1 MDFGTSCTGESSC
14 AGNTV
19 ADLRVRKGRV
29 YITGFM
35 GSGKSTIGPILANTL
50 GYEFMDVDREIEKSE
65 GMAVGEIFR
74 TRGEEAFRQLERS
87 TLERASAVPRIVV
100 SLGGGTLTDPVNYAR
115 IHETGVLVYLK
126 LSADEIFR
134 RVQRRTDR
142 PLLATE
148 NGERLP
154 PDELRQRV
162 ERLLA
167 EREPLY
173 RSAHITIVPDTARI
187 GHTVDRIARLLS
199 PLVL

>member
-1 MDFGTSCTGESSC
+1 M
-14 AGNTV
+14 
-19 ADLRVRKGRV
+19 ADPRVRKGRV

-50 GYEFMDVDREIEKSE
+50 GYEFMDIDREIEKSE

-74 TRGEEAFRQLERS
+74 TRGEEAFRRLERS

-100 SLGGGTLTDPVNYAR
+100 SLGGGTLTDPVNYER
-115 IHETGVLVYLK
+115 IHATGVLVYLK
-126 LSADEIFR
+126 LGPDEIVR
-134 RVQRRTDR
+134 RVRRRTHR

-148 NGERLP
+148 NGEGLP
-154 PDELRQRV
+154 PEELRQRV

-173 RSAHITIVPDTARI
+173 GSAHITIVPDTARI

-199 PLVL
+199 PLIL